1 MQTKCKSCYYLDSA
15 KKCSKDILNN
25 IDNLIEYDDIQNPI
39 INNYKCLYAFPK
51 DDIFKDQ
58 NFTDKEIE
66 DLRISKIPKI
76 SLSIVIDHFKHQEKQ
91 AHQNYVEYI
100 TNFCSN
106 SEIFDVS
113 DIVTL
118 ISSEHED
125 KESYIDY
132 FNSINTNYR
141 WKICAIR
148 VNEHIPYRFLF
159 ALDNIKSRVVLYIT
173 AGVTS
178 DEIRNI
184 LDEMYLL
191 SIVKQQPFI
200 FIKSKGSDLAN
211 NIHVLCC
218 NVENLKLLKKNN
230 LQETDTQTDPNLIE
244 KFLTRG
250 GAEALVFDV

>member
-1 MQTKCKSCYYLDSA
+1 MQTKCKSCYYLDSE
-15 KKCSKDILNN
+15 KKCSKDILKN
-25 IDNLIEYDDIQNPI
+25 IDNLIEYDDIKNPI

-76 SLSIVIDHFKHQEKQ
+76 RLSIVIDHFKHQENQ
-91 AHQNYVEYI
+91 THQNCVEYI

-125 KESYIDY
+125 KKSYIDY
-132 FNSINTNYR
+132 FNSIDTNYG

-148 VNEHIPYRFLF
+148 VDEHAAYRFLF
-159 ALDNIKSRVVLYIT
+159 AIDNTKSKVVLYIT
-173 AGVTS
+173 ANVTL
-178 DEIRNI
+178 DEIQNI
-184 LDEMYLL
+184 LDETHLL
-191 SIVKQQPFI
+191 SIIKQQPFI

-211 NIHVLCC
+211 NIHVFCC

-230 LQETDTQTDPNLIE
+230 LQETDKQTDPNLIE
-244 KFLTRG
+244 KFLARG
-250 GAEALVFDV
+250 NAEALVFDV